1 MTKEVKKQLT
11 VAQAI
16 NHLSNLNNDCDKFFE
31 EIDSE
36 SSVLNYIDGIDKTKK
51 KHVSLMEGWEKEVDP
66 SWLIFCMPYEDK
78 RFGATKLTWT
88 AYQTNLKSRGFSKNA
103 IDSCRKVAKG
113 AFEHDVTVGMEMT
126 TRYLDSVASEVH
138 EKEGVVF
145 RVYKTTPTLGG
156 LAKYVADRCGEQVE
170 SFTPTKNELQEN
182 SPAYKDWLNMS
193 TETKDADILKINK
206 KLLTEKISI
215 SRSYIDKKKTKA
227 GDCDEFVTVTVT
239 DTVHQFIADS
249 ELKEE

>member
-11 VAQAI
+11 VSQAI

-31 EIDSE
+31 EIESE

-78 RFGATKLTWT
+78 RFGATKITWT

-113 AFEHDVTVGMEMT
+113 AFEHDVNVGKQLT
-126 TRYLDSVASEVH
+126 TRYLDSVASEKQ

-156 LAKYVADRCGEQVE
+156 LAKYIADRVGAQIE
-170 SFTPTKNELQEN
+170 SFTPTKKELQDN
-182 SPAYKDWLNMS
+182 SPAYKSWLNMS
-193 TETKDADILKINK
+193 VKTKDSDILEINK
-206 KLLTEKISI
+206 KLLNEKISI
-215 SRSYIDKKKTKA
+215 SRNVIDKKATKSN
-227 GDCDEFVTVTVT
+227 GNDEFVTVTVT
-239 DTVHQFIADS
+239 NTVHQFLADS